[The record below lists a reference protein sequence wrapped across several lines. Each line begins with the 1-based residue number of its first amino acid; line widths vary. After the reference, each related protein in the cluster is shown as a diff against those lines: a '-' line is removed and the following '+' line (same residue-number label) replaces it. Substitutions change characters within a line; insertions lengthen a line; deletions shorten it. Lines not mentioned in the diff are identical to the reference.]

1 MAIEAPID
9 LKNFDK
15 TVSVAKSFYQH
26 VNGGWL
32 TANEIPDDK
41 QSWGAFYVLR
51 EQSQNDVQAIFES
64 LKDLPD
70 GESLLAEMY
79 ASGMNFEKIDKAGLS
94 PAQDLLD
101 QIAAV
106 SNISEVAKLQGIR
119 ATEMLD
125 SGCFFHALVEPDFK
139 NCKLNVCSIV
149 QSGLGLPDR
158 DYYLD
163 ATKEEYCQKYLKH
176 IENVFVL
183 AGESC
188 EQGKQNA
195 EVIFALEKEIDGFS
209 VSKVDLRNTEKI
221 YNPLT
226 LDELKAL
233 APGLCFGE
241 YFAAMEIFNCLFTT
255 QNTSSKPRY

>member
-1 MAIEAPID
+1 
-9 LKNFDK
+9 
-15 TVSVAKSFYQH
+15 
-26 VNGGWL
+26 
-32 TANEIPDDK
+32 
-41 QSWGAFYVLR
+41 
-51 EQSQNDVQAIFES
+51 
-64 LKDLPD
+64 
-70 GESLLAEMY
+70 
-79 ASGMNFEKIDKAGLS
+79 
-94 PAQDLLD
+94 
-101 QIAAV
+101 
-106 SNISEVAKLQGIR
+106 
-119 ATEMLD
+119 
-125 SGCFFHALVEPDFK
+125 
-139 NCKLNVCSIV
+139 
-149 QSGLGLPDR
+149 LGLPDR

-195 EVIFALEKEIDGFS
+195 EVIFALEKEIAGFS